1 MNNRHRRVAKLKA
14 QEEKRLKAKVIA
26 AYELANKFL
35 DGFTEGIRVIWDAFV
50 DIVDSISRGIDEAL
64 HK

>member
-1 MNNRHRRVAKLKA
+1 M
-14 QEEKRLKAKVIA
+14 KAKVIA
-26 AYELANKFL
+26 AYKLANKF
-35 DGFTEGIRVIWDAFV
+35 FATVTEGVAVVLDAFV

>member
-26 AYELANKFL
+26 AYEVANKFL
-35 DGFTEGIRVIWDAFV
+35 DGIAKGVTVVWDALV
-50 DIVDSISRGIDEAL
+50 DVVDNISRGIDEAL

>member
-14 QEEKRLKAKVIA
+14 QEQKRMKAKVIA
-26 AYELANKFL
+26 AYELMKRFYAEFTK
-35 DGFTEGIRVIWDAFV
+35 GFTVIWDALV
-50 DIVDSISRGIDEAL
+50 DVVDSISRGIDEAL

>member
-1 MNNRHRRVAKLKA
+1 MNDRHRRVAKLKA

-26 AYELANKFL
+26 SYELASAIF
-35 DGFTEGIRVIWDAFV
+35 DGLAKGITVVWDALV
-50 DIVDSISRGIDEAL
+50 GVVDSISRGIDEAL

>member
-14 QEEKRLKAKVIA
+14 QEEKRMKAKVIA
-26 AYELANKFL
+26 AYKLANKFL
-35 DGFTEGIRVIWDAFV
+35 DGFTKGIRVLWD
-50 DIVDSISRGIDEAL
+50 DIVETVDSVARGIDEAL

>member
-1 MNNRHRRVAKLKA
+1 MNNRHRRVVRLKA

-26 AYELANKFL
+26 AYELTSAIF
-35 DGFTEGIRVIWDAFV
+35 DGLAKGVTVVWDAAV
-50 DIVDSISRGIDEAL
+50 DAVDSIARGIDEAL

>member
-14 QEEKRLKAKVIA
+14 QEEKRRKAKVIA
-26 AYELANKFL
+26 AYKMASAIFDGLAK
-35 DGFTEGIRVIWDAFV
+35 GVTVVWDAV
-50 DIVDSISRGIDEAL
+50 ADVVDSISRGIDEAL

>member
-14 QEEKRLKAKVIA
+14 QEEKRMKAKVIA
-26 AYELANKFL
+26 AYELANNFL
-35 DGFTEGIRVIWDAFV
+35 DGIAKGVAVVWDAFV

>member
-14 QEEKRLKAKVIA
+14 QEEKRFKAKVIA

-35 DGFTEGIRVIWDAFV
+35 DGFTEGWDAIV
-50 DIVDSISRGIDEAL
+50 ETVDSVARGIDEAL

>member
-14 QEEKRLKAKVIA
+14 QEQKSMKAKVIA
-26 AYELANKFL
+26 AYELANNFL
-35 DGFTEGIRVIWDAFV
+35 DGVAKGVTVAWDAFV

>member
-14 QEEKRLKAKVIA
+14 QKRKRMKAKVIA
-26 AYELANKFL
+26 TYELANKAL
-35 DGFTEGIRVIWDAFV
+35 DGIAKGVTVVWNAVADA
-50 DIVDSISRGIDEAL
+50 VDSIARGIDEAL

>member
-14 QEEKRLKAKVIA
+14 QERNQLKAKAIA
-26 AYELANKFL
+26 AYELANKAL
-35 DGFTEGIRVIWDAFV
+35 DGIAKGVTVVWNAVSDA
-50 DIVDSISRGIDEAL
+50 VDSIARGIVEAL